1 MSIVR
6 RSALMILTLAAWSFA
21 QDLRTATVVGT
32 VTDSTGAAVP
42 GAQVNVVNVQTKVET
57 HGQTT
62 AQGEYYVPFLNLGQY
77 DVSVEAQGFKR
88 VLRSGVVL
96 EAGST
101 VRIDIQLEV
110 GGVNQEIEVF
120 GPPESPPRSAMPPVE
135 PTIWS

>member
-1 MSIVR
+1 VR
-6 RSALMILTLAAWSFA
+6 PFPVLK
-21 QDLRTATVVGT
+21 
-32 VTDSTGAAVP
+32 
-42 GAQVNVVNVQTKVET
+42 VNVVNVQTKVET